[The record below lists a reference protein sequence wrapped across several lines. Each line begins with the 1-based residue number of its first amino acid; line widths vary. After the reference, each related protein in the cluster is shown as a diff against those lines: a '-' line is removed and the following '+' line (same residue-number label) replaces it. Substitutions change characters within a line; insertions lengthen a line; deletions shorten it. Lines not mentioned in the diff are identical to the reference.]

1 MQKSRR
7 LCEHR
12 APRGLLLRTGL
23 ESEGHVRQSGRLLRW
38 EVEMKISDALLVMFR
53 AADGVMNG
61 RGPERYAE
69 VEESPGSSCWIPH
82 HPVNAML
89 DVTRLRLHY

>member
-1 MQKSRR
+1 M
-7 LCEHR
+7 
-12 APRGLLLRTGL
+12 

-69 VEESPGSSCWIPH
+69 VEESRGSSCWIPH